1 MLQSWKGSQV
11 STIDIEGLEM
21 RFGDFT
27 ALRDISV
34 SVKEG
39 EFVTLLGPSGCGK
52 TTLLK
57 LISGFLMPTNGT
69 IKIANE
75 DVTEIPPEYRDTAL
89 CFQSYALFPH
99 LTIRENIEFG
109 LKQKRVNRS
118 ERQQRLNEMAGQL
131 ALDSQFD
138 KLPNQLSGG
147 QQQRVAL
154 GRALIMRPGVI
165 LFDEPLS
172 NLDAKLRD
180 SVRLEIRR
188 IQKENNLTAVYVT
201 HDQSEALAMS
211 DRVMVLNGGVI
222 EQVAPPETL
231 YNAPN
236 TSFVADF
243 IGGANIMDAEVIG
256 EKKPGVWT
264 LQTPVGKMVSKSERK
279 PAAKNIKVCWRPE
292 SILFADAPVNNFV
305 ATVKERQ
312 FQGSHTDL
320 FIDVSGHDYRLKI
333 SDPNIYPGENIT
345 CSVDPSDLIL
355 LEAV

>member
-1 MLQSWKGSQV
+1 M

-21 RFGDFT
+21 RFGVFT
-27 ALRDISV
+27 ALKDISV

-57 LISGFLMPTNGT
+57 LISGFLTPTNGS
-69 IKIANE
+69 IKIANK
-75 DVTEIPPEYRDTAL
+75 DVTLTPPEHRDTAL

-99 LTIRENIEFG
+99 LTIGDNIEFG
-109 LKQKRVNRS
+109 LKQQKIS
-118 ERQQRLNEMAGQL
+118 KPERGRRLAEMAGQL
-131 ALDSQFD
+131 ALDAQLD

-180 SVRLEIRR
+180 SVRVEIRR
-188 IQKENNLTAVYVT
+188 IQRENNLTAVYVT

-222 EQVAPPETL
+222 EQCAPPEEL
-231 YNAPN
+231 YNAPA

-243 IGGANIMDAEVIG
+243 IGGANIMEV
-256 EKKPGVWT
+256 EVTDETEPGVYK
-264 LQTPVGKMVSKSERK
+264 LNTPLGVLISKSGRV
-279 PAAKNIKVCWRPE
+279 PAGKRIRACWRPE
-292 SILFADAPVNNFV
+292 SVKLGELSVNTFTAKV
-305 ATVKERQ
+305 TDRQ
-312 FQGSHTDL
+312 FQGSYTDL
-320 FIDVSGHDYRLKI
+320 HVDVNGHSCGLKTPN
-333 SDPNIYPGENIT
+333 PNIFPGENID
-345 CSVDPSDLIL
+345 CGLDPSDVIL
-355 LEAV
+355 LEAI

>member
-1 MLQSWKGSQV
+1 M
-11 STIDIEGLEM
+11 STIEIDGLEM
-21 RFGDFT
+21 RFGDFV

-57 LISGFLMPTNGT
+57 LISGFLTPTKGT
-69 IKIANE
+69 IEIGDL
-75 DVTEIPPEYRDTAL
+75 DVTQTPPEHRDTAL

-99 LTIRENIEFG
+99 LTVKENIEFG
-109 LKQKRVNRS
+109 LKQQRVHAN
-118 ERQQRLNEMAGQL
+118 ERKQRLQEMSDQL
-131 ALDSQFD
+131 HLGPQLD

-154 GRALIMRPGVI
+154 GRALIMRTGVI

-180 SVRLEIRR
+180 SVRIEIRR

-222 EQVAPPETL
+222 EQVAPPEEL
-231 YNAPN
+231 YNAPR

-256 EKKPGVWT
+256 EKEPGLWT
-264 LQTPVGKMVSKSERK
+264 LQTPIGEMVTKSERP
-279 PAAKNIKVCWRPE
+279 PAAKKVKVCWRPE
-292 SILFADAPVNNFV
+292 FVKFANGPVNTFEAV
-305 ATVKERQ
+305 VTERL
-312 FQGSHTDL
+312 FQGSYTDL
-320 FIDVSGHDYRLKI
+320 VADVSGHTYRLKTPA
-333 SDPNIYPGENIT
+333 SNIHPGENIT
-345 CSVDPSDLIL
+345 CSLDPSSLIL
-355 LEAV
+355 LEAIQ